1 MTYFDK
7 SDMTYIFGFVIYY
20 STSATTTIM
29 LYETV
34 YFANTSC
41 MIFITSVFSFN
52 HDLQAKHATMLSYDI
67 IPCNDGHLEER
78 KKKKRLIT

>member
-1 MTYFDK
+1 
-7 SDMTYIFGFVIYY
+7 
-20 STSATTTIM
+20 M

-78 KKKKRLIT
+78 ERKKKEKKKEEERK

>member
-1 MTYFDK
+1 
-7 SDMTYIFGFVIYY
+7 
-20 STSATTTIM
+20 M

-52 HDLQAKHATMLSYDI
+52 HELQAKNATMLSYDI

-78 KKKKRLIT
+78 KKKKKTNYIIFPTHNSVLATCH